1 MGLLS
6 EYLYYTL
13 ALGSVGIT
21 ILASFVVVFVDHI
34 SMPTDKQRKTTVIND
49 IISEN
54 AVQTSNIHVSN
65 IDDDFSNQKLS
76 IFSNSETLREQSL
89 GKSSLDHMPKVS
101 TLTQIPWK
109 KSAQKLYYARRQTKK
124 KGQLQHHKMLLGLT
138 PNPCSFH
145 FVHETPISSEWEPI
159 MK

>member
-1 MGLLS
+1 MKIWKSFSVQKSNILKLEKEQENISMGLLS

-89 GKSSLDHMPKVS
+89 GESSLDHMPKVS
-101 TLTQIPWK
+101 SLTQIPLEK
-109 KSAQKLYYARRQTKK
+109 VLKNYIILEGKQRK
-124 KGQLQHHKMLLGLT
+124 KGNYNTIKCYLA
-138 PNPCSFH
+138 
-145 FVHETPISSEWEPI
+145 
-159 MK
+159 